1 MSSNYWELLFR
12 DVTADRLFALEEEA
26 GEMDAASDY
35 VEALLV
41 VLAQWRKELE
51 TYTWRSES
59 EGRAYRRSVDR
70 VREAWLVY
78 SFRNQATAP
87 FMPHTFDVEVP
98 SKRGAR

>member
-12 DVTADRLFALEEEA
+12 DITADKLFVLEEEA

-51 TYTWRSES
+51 AATWRRES
-59 EGRAYRRSVDR
+59 EGRAYRRSAER
-70 VREAWLVY
+70 LREAWLVY
-78 SFRNQATAP
+78 SFRNQATVS
-87 FMPHTFDVEVP
+87 FMPETFDLEVP
-98 SKRGAR
+98 SKRGAQ

>member
-12 DVTADRLFALEEEA
+12 DVTAEKLFALEGEA

-41 VLAQWRKELE
+41 VLAQWRRELE
-51 TYTWRSES
+51 TSTWRSER
-59 EGRAYRRSVDR
+59 EGRAYQRSVDR

-87 FMPHTFDVEVP
+87 FMPDSFDIEVP
-98 SKRGAR
+98 SKRGVR